1 MPDRVNS
8 SMTKAYSVFPDLI
21 FEGSLPL
28 TSEIESQ
35 LNAAITTESNSGSVE
50 ETNYGFCTN
59 KFVPLNKPL
68 QNLQQVLLNAYF
80 AEAKKHLPYLEATK
94 TQLELVRPNLV
105 SINPKSNIPSIF
117 ERNRYYSGCI
127 WLQATN
133 KSSHLYIEC
142 PQGKTYSTPLGLI
155 DYNHYIK
162 PAKYKYVFWPSH
174 LNAGFTP
181 NNSMAPCVLMQYTF
195 TAAVPWDG
203 RPAPQK

>member
-1 MPDRVNS
+1 
-8 SMTKAYSVFPDLI
+8 MTKAYSVFPDLI

-94 TQLELVRPNLV
+94 TQLELVRPNL
-105 SINPKSNIPSIF
+105 
-117 ERNRYYSGCI
+117 
-127 WLQATN
+127 
-133 KSSHLYIEC
+133 
-142 PQGKTYSTPLGLI
+142 
-155 DYNHYIK
+155 
-162 PAKYKYVFWPSH
+162 
-174 LNAGFTP
+174 
-181 NNSMAPCVLMQYTF
+181 
-195 TAAVPWDG
+195 
-203 RPAPQK
+203 